1 MLGQG
6 SGFLPWSGRAV
17 VLPACSSLQ
26 KQQPPSA
33 CRGRDGHAMSG
44 MRLACMCGH
53 RSVQG
58 PAAHLCRR
66 ARLLRDSDTKDLP
79 VAPLVLPG
87 GTAGRWVRAGTR
99 AHLLG
104 PSRPVAGCLCRQFAI
119 SRCRSS
125 AMAQSSVTSATDC
138 RSRVGLC
145 MYGAPTLACMG
156 ISPCTVQGTHL
167 PRCFLHQAR
176 FLHTICSTDF

>member
-1 MLGQG
+1 
-6 SGFLPWSGRAV
+6 
-17 VLPACSSLQ
+17 
-26 KQQPPSA
+26 
-33 CRGRDGHAMSG
+33 MSG

-53 RSVQG
+53 RSVHS

-87 GTAGRWVRAGTR
+87 GTAGRWVRVGRSGTR

-104 PSRPVAGCLCRQFAI
+104 PSRPVAKCLCRQFAV

-125 AMAQSSVTSATDC
+125 AMAQSRNVQLTMLASGVVHVRGPHT
-138 RSRVGLC
+138 C
-145 MYGAPTLACMG
+145 MAP
-156 ISPCTVQGTHL
+156 GTHCTEDPFTSLL
-167 PRCFLHQAR
+167 PAQAR
-176 FLHTICSTDF
+176 FLGTICSTGFSVQQGGVFWP